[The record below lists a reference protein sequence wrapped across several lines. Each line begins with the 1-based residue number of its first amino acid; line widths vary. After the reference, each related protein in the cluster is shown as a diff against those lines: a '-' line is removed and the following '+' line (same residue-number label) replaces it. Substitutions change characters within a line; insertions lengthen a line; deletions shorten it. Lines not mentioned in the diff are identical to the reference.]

1 MVRLTKFERVRLVG
15 QRAEYL
21 ANGAPP
27 MVDITGM
34 TNALDIAEKELIEKK
49 IPLKVLRVYP
59 DGSVVEISVM
69 DPDTEI

>member
-1 MVRLTKFERVRLVG
+1 
-15 QRAEYL
+15 
-21 ANGAPP
+21 

-34 TNALDIAEKELIEKK
+34 TNALDIAEKELREKK